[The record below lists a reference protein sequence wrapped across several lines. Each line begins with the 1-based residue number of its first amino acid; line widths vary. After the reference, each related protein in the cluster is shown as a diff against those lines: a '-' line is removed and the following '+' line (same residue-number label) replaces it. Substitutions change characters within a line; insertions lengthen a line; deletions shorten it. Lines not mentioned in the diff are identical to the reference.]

1 MARDDYDDLISRF
14 RWNWFADQVL
24 VRFEPF
30 YRLWLK
36 ANFDPNQPRVPRG
49 HPNGGQWTRA
59 EGWRSARDGE
69 DGRSVPDDIPFL
81 LADSDLPDEEPD
93 IPQQRP
99 KTSRE
104 RTAVMRRAARAML
117 RQGWRRSPAGR
128 AFRLAKWL
136 LDFNPLMDAY
146 NDPPRTLD
154 ELHARVSEPRLGY
167 DIHHIVEKKPALDG
181 GFAKDTVNGANNL
194 VLIPR
199 LKPWEINSWFQT
211 PNPDLEGMTPRQ
223 YVRGKTWEERRR
235 VGLMALKQAKVL
247 TDAQ

>member
-1 MARDDYDDLISRF
+1 MARDDHDDFISRL

-49 HPNGGQWTRA
+49 HPNGGQWTRVG
-59 EGWRSARDGE
+59 GWRSTRDE
-69 DGRSVPDDIPFL
+69 DGRSPPDDIPFL
-81 LADSDLPDEEPD
+81 MADSDPLEEEPD

-104 RTAVMRRAARAML
+104 RTAVMRRAARIML
-117 RQGWRRSPAGR
+117 REGWRRSPAGR
-128 AFRLAKWL
+128 AIRLAKWL
-136 LDFNPLMDAY
+136 LDFNPFIEAY

-167 DIHHIVEKKPALDG
+167 DIHHIVEKRPALDD
-181 GFAKDTVNGANNL
+181 GFAKETVNGPNNL

-199 LKPWEINSWFQT
+199 LKHWGINSWFQT
-211 PNPDLEGMTPRQ
+211 SHRALDDMTPRQ
-223 YVRGKTWEERRR
+223 YVQGKSWEERRR
-235 VGLMALKQAKVL
+235 VGLMALIENGVL
-247 TDAQ
+247 ADDD